1 MIYFTFAGR
10 LNNKNQVGL
19 RTKIKKLLYLL
30 FKPIIANPDFEDKFD
45 YVSKWYIEYNDRE
58 GYVNREIGIDNK
70 GNTIVKAP
78 YKKNVGLWCDEYL
91 SYEQYKEM
99 GRKQSFLITIMPYPI
114 HLQEAFIL
122 FQKALVIYMQ

>member
-45 YVSKWYIEYNDRE
+45 YVSRWYIEYNDRE
-58 GYVNREIGIDNK
+58 GYVNREIGIDDK
-70 GNTIVKAP
+70 DGIVNF
-78 YKKNVGLWCDEYL
+78 KK
-91 SYEQYKEM
+91 
-99 GRKQSFLITIMPYPI
+99 GRKDKSVVSVIP
-114 HLQEAFIL
+114 EAE
-122 FQKALVIYMQ
+122 A

>member
-78 YKKNVGLWCDEYL
+78 YKKNVGLWCDEDL
-91 SYEQYKEM
+91 PYEQYKEM
-99 GRKQSFLITIMPYPI
+99 GITEITAEI
-114 HLQEAFIL
+114 FNEKWSELSI
-122 FQKALVIYMQ
+122 